1 MTTNNTRLNINNNRV
16 IEKEGELI
24 KMWMKKRSRRHSK
37 NIGIRKQQQSDYVRF
52 NLDILNSLL

>member
-1 MTTNNTRLNINNNRV
+1 MTTKNTILNISNNRI
-16 IEKEGELI
+16 IEKQGELI

-37 NIGIRKQQQSDYVRF
+37 NIDMRKQQQSDYIRF